1 MTKLQKASTE
11 NKPRAAWETHA
22 GICPAGRR
30 LQPGSDTYLKLR
42 ELDLS
47 QSELPTTAVAQIQVS

>member
-1 MTKLQKASTE
+1 MTKPQKASAE

-22 GICPAGRR
+22 GICPAGQK
-30 LQPGSDTYLKLR
+30 LQPGSDTYLRLR

-47 QSELPTTAVAQIQVS
+47 QSELPTAVID